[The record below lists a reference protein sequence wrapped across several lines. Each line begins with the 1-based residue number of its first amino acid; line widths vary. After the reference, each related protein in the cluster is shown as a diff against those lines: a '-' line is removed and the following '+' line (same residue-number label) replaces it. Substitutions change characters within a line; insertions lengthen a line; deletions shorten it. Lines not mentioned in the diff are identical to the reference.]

1 MGLAALVLASLC
13 VAAPVSYSSPPDRG
27 APAIP
32 WVHAGPVSGYLF
44 YYGAPGPWRSERQR
58 AIVATRGGGPGFGTK
73 ILRHVQGGYGRVI
86 VSGSR
91 LDGDGRFRQSYE
103 AIPGGYLPS
112 YLIVP
117 SAGCWRVTVSSAG
130 RRASFAFRAVDL

>member
-1 MGLAALVLASLC
+1 VGVLALLLASGCLG
-13 VAAPVSYSSPPDRG
+13 APVSYAAPPDRG

-32 WVHAGPVSGYLF
+32 WVHAGAVSGYLF
-44 YYGAPGPWRSERQR
+44 YYGAAGPWRADRVP
-58 AIVATRGGGPGFGTK
+58 AIVATHGGGPGFSTK
-73 ILRHVQGGYGRVI
+73 ILWHVKGGYGRVI
-86 VSGSR
+86 VSGSQ
-91 LDGDGRFRQSYE
+91 LDGDGRFRQSYKG
-103 AIPGGYLPS
+103 IPGSYFPS